1 MIGLL
6 LALWLQSG
14 DAQAAA
20 AAYQDGRVEEARL
33 HYLRLLDL
41 PAADAGALH
50 HNLGHCALELG
61 RPAEAIY
68 HYLQAGAHG
77 SFAADLPTARAEAE
91 RRLGLLPPPAPAP
104 HQQLLAQFDAWSPG
118 QALAVL
124 ALSLTIGGIGL
135 LLLRGRGWL
144 WLPALLLLLSLAGAG
159 RLAHRAWLA
168 APEGI
173 VLDEAAPL
181 REEPH
186 AGLPARLSLPP
197 GARVR
202 ILARSD
208 RWLQVEHLRGTGW
221 TAASAIGLLDGPTR

>member
-20 AAYQDGRVEEARL
+20 SAYQEGRVEEARQN
-33 HYLRLLDL
+33 YLGLLAL
-41 PAADAGALH
+41 PEADAGALH

-61 RPAEAIY
+61 RPAEALH
-68 HYLQAGAHG
+68 HYLQAGIHG
-77 SFAADLPTARAEAE
+77 SSAADLGTARAEAE
-91 RRLGLLPPPAPAP
+91 RRLGLMPPPALAP
-104 HQQLLAQFDAWSPG
+104 HQQLLARFDAWSPG
-118 QALAVL
+118 PALTVL

-144 WLPALLLLLSLAGAG
+144 WLPALLLLLGLAGAG

-168 APEGI
+168 APQGI
-173 VLDEAAPL
+173 VLDGAAPL

-186 AGLPARLSLPP
+186 DGLPARLSLPP

-208 RWLQVEHLRGTGW
+208 RWLRVEHSRGTGW
-221 TAASAIGLLDGPTR
+221 TAASAIGLLDASTR